1 MREIQHSS
9 RDFYHMNLSL
19 GNSASL
25 TTERFARPLT
35 CDIFSDNIFNL
46 LNGHFHAFYHQKE
59 NVRIKI
65 SIAIC

>member
-1 MREIQHSS
+1 
-9 RDFYHMNLSL
+9 MNLSL

-25 TTERFARPLT
+25 TKERFARPLT
-35 CDIFSDNIFNL
+35 CDIFSDNIFKL

-65 SIAIC
+65 GIAIC